1 LKILIANRFFGG
13 GQIPTGRMARD
24 AAQELVRLGH
34 EVTALTSAGQYE
46 GAGAQAARDE
56 KIRVERLWTPG
67 GIPRAAAWL
76 LFTLQAGMRIPRM
89 DWDVCILMTD
99 PPLLPWLVRCIRK
112 KAGAKRKIVAW
123 LMDLYPEALAA
134 SGRMN
139 ERGVFYRTF
148 LGSRQRSLAAAD
160 LLVCLGEAQKE
171 RLGEL
176 AGKVK
181 CIVVPPWDRREGM
194 GRAEEG
200 KLQNVA
206 LYAGN
211 LGEAH
216 DYRKILDAARHL
228 PGNWMVRFAV
238 RGAKERA
245 LRKDS
250 WKMTNVR
257 VTEYAS
263 EEETPAMLAAARVHL
278 ITMSPG
284 WAGVVVPSKLYGC
297 VRTGRPVLF
306 LGPEQSDT
314 AREIRKHGWGEV
326 LPPDAGGEA
335 VAQAIVRL
343 GHAGTNEWK
352 LEDEAKTLTTLIDGF
367 NPVK

>member
-1 LKILIANRFFGG
+1 MKILIANRFFGG
-13 GQIPTGRMARD
+13 EQIPTGRMARD
-24 AAQELVRLGH
+24 AAQELVRMGH
-34 EVTALTSAGQYE
+34 EVTALTSGGQYD
-46 GAGAQAARDE
+46 GAGAQAAQE
-56 KIRVERLWTPG
+56 VKIQIERLWTPH

-76 LFTLQAGMRIPRM
+76 LFTLQVGWRIPKM

-99 PPLLPWLVRCIRK
+99 PPLLPWLVRCVRK
-112 KAGAKRKIVAW
+112 KVGAKRKIVAW

-134 SGRMN
+134 SGRMS
-139 ERGVFYRTF
+139 EKCVFYRSF
-148 LGSRQRSLAAAD
+148 LKSRQRSLAAAD

-171 RLGEL
+171 RLGDL

-194 GRAEEG
+194 GQAEEG

-263 EEETPAMLAAARVHL
+263 EEETPAMLASARVHL

-284 WAGVVVPSKLYGC
+284 WEGVVVPSKLYGC

-326 LPPDAGGEA
+326 LPPDAGGEIIA
-335 VAQAIVRL
+335 RTIVKLGSFATKEWVVEDGAKNFANFVA
-343 GHAGTNEWK
+343 K
-352 LEDEAKTLTTLIDGF
+352 LD
-367 NPVK
+367 